1 MNFLNNLVLLKEDM
15 KKKGWTICSFRF
27 NYKSKEYIVLVKR
40 FVKQE
45 IRISEYAL
53 VKLHFIN
60 IITSDEYEIEA
71 NSKKLLIGDKKEF
84 REYFGI
90 EYSYNLGDIFQQFTK
105 RLGNFIPNSIPNNY
119 DEQEKIVMVSSLS
132 KSDAEN
138 LNKIYCIGL
147 RRNIKGSRSEYNED
161 KTKLLRPTLFQKFKN
176 NKDISFCY
184 SENVDREKTDIEI
197 LENLITIIH
206 RNFLKYSK

>member
-105 RLGNFIPNSIPNNY
+105 RLGNYIPDSVPNNY
-119 DEQEKIVMVSSLS
+119 DKQEKIVMVSSLS

-138 LNKIYCIGL
+138 PNKIYCIGL

-184 SENVDREKTDIEI
+184 SENKEKEKTDIEI
-197 LENLITIIH
+197 LETFNIYNT
-206 RNFLKYSK
+206 